1 YELPDGR
8 RLHVLARGRLV
19 NIAAADGHPVEIM
32 DLTFAVQALA
42 AHHLASHAS
51 EMPPGI
57 QPIPEEIDDLVA
69 RAKLAS
75 LGVEPERL
83 TEEQI
88 RYQQSWR

>member
-1 YELPDGR
+1 M
-8 RLHVLARGRLV
+8 LARGRLV

-42 AHHLASHAS
+42 AHHLAKHAAELAPS
-51 EMPPGI
+51 L
-57 QPIPEEIDDLVA
+57 QPIPDEIDDLVA

-75 LGVEPERL
+75 LGVEPEGL

-88 RYQQSWR
+88 RYQKSWR